1 MAHAGWGTE
10 LNPGDGRFSGPQP
23 GIRVR
28 AAREERA
35 QRILMADDRGAI
47 AGTVQSQM
55 ENSGHD
61 VLITK
66 DAQMAL
72 QMQHHEPPKQVP

>member
-1 MAHAGWGTE
+1 
-10 LNPGDGRFSGPQP
+10 
-23 GIRVR
+23 
-28 AAREERA
+28 
-35 QRILMADDRGAI
+35 MADDRGAI

-72 QMQHHEPPKQVP
+72 QMQRHEPPKQVP